1 MEFTYDEN
9 IYSDLHKDAYGFRP
23 RGDEFYHADTTPERK
38 QEIWDRTLRDLEQTI
53 EWEKQAEA
61 EAIVAFEALVE
72 TTIAAGAGDRETAIR
87 WIVEAEEDE
96 YLEYD
101 NSYFNYLYG
110 LPYGY
115 NVLTKEVRHG

>member
-9 IYSDLHKDAYGFRP
+9 IFSDLYKDANGFRP
-23 RGDEFYHADTTPERK
+23 RGHEFYRADTTPERK
-38 QEIWDRTLRDLEQTI
+38 QEIWDQTLRDLEQTI

-61 EAIVAFEALVE
+61 EAIVAFEELVSL
-72 TTIAAGAGDRETAIR
+72 TIASGAGDRETAIR
-87 WIVEAEEDE
+87 WIIEAEEDE
-96 YLEYD
+96 YLDYD

-115 NVLTKEVRHG
+115 NVLTKEVRNG